1 MYADSANDC
10 GDSQFNKRAVYWLAA
25 DIAKKAASVDNS
37 LSKIA
42 KKTADSYNGR
52 APSKT
57 DIFTEGNEGITIC
70 LLYTSPSPRDQRG
83 SRMPSCA

>member
-1 MYADSANDC
+1 MYADSANEC

-42 KKTADSYNGR
+42 KKTADSY
-52 APSKT
+52 KVELQVKL
-57 DIFTEGNEGITIC
+57 IFSLRGMKGLQLNLIVGLTEQLTVPK
-70 LLYTSPSPRDQRG
+70 L
-83 SRMPSCA
+83 